1 MSRLGSGTLI
11 PGCFFLPPNMVGHPT
26 GACPYGDPKSG
37 GNIAKAKQ
45 LVQQSGMAGTPVTV
59 WSETRSPRQQW
70 MTYYTQF
77 LNQIGF
83 KATQKVIADATYFT
97 TIGNLKLN
105 PQTGFADWNQ
115 DFPNPIDFYLLL
127 QGSAIQPTNNQNFG
141 QVKDPHIDSTSNKL
155 GATPTS
161 QLNSIAEPVAGARPV
176 RRPEGIRR
184 RLRLPDLPRIHLKSD
199 RLEQGHLPWP
209 VRVGLQQFDD
219 EVGTDSRVWA
229 GTATLSQPDPLL
241 MATTSAPGTEFSS
254 GLEAPLDVDGEQLPE
269 GLGPWRLAWRR
280 LRRNKVALFFGAL
293 FLVILALCLLAPVYS
308 HDVAH
313 IGLADQ
319 NIDKPI
325 LIAGK
330 KTYVV
335 DPTGIP
341 IGPTWHSKYFLGAD
355 STGRDVA
362 VRLLYGGRNSLEV
375 GAIATVIT
383 MILALI
389 LGIVGGYFRGLADS
403 AIGVFLDSIWA
414 YPAVL
419 LGIALGATLAVSG
432 IHIWFI
438 SINGNALYVPA
449 FVVGIVY
456 IPYVAKP
463 VRGQV
468 LTLREREF
476 VDAARQQG
484 LSHTR
489 IMFTEIMPNLASTI
503 VVFVPLILANAIL
516 LEAALSFLGAGIKP
530 PNPSWGTMISDGV
543 ATIPAAFH
551 NVLVPGI
558 MLVLTVMSI
567 NIFGD
572 GLRDALD
579 PRSKVRIAH

>member
-1 MSRLGSGTLI
+1 
-11 PGCFFLPPNMVGHPT
+11 
-26 GACPYGDPKSG
+26 
-37 GNIAKAKQ
+37 
-45 LVQQSGMAGTPVTV
+45 
-59 WSETRSPRQQW
+59 
-70 MTYYTQF
+70 
-77 LNQIGF
+77 
-83 KATQKVIADATYFT
+83 
-97 TIGNLKLN
+97 
-105 PQTGFADWNQ
+105 
-115 DFPNPIDFYLLL
+115 
-127 QGSAIQPTNNQNFG
+127 
-141 QVKDPHIDSTSNKL
+141 
-155 GATPTS
+155 
-161 QLNSIAEPVAGARPV
+161 
-176 RRPEGIRR
+176 
-184 RLRLPDLPRIHLKSD
+184 
-199 RLEQGHLPWP
+199 
-209 VRVGLQQFDD
+209 
-219 EVGTDSRVWA
+219 
-229 GTATLSQPDPLL
+229 

-254 GLEAPLDVDGEQLPE
+254 GLESAFEVDGERLPE

-280 LRRNKVALFFGAL
+280 LRRNKVALFFGGV
-293 FLVILALCLLAPVYS
+293 FLVILVLCLLAPVYS
-308 HDVAH
+308 HSIAH
-313 IGLADQ
+313 IGLAEQ

-325 LIAGK
+325 NIAGK

-341 IGPTWHSKYFLGAD
+341 IGPTWHSQYLLGAD
-355 STGRDVA
+355 SNGRDVA

-375 GAIATVIT
+375 GAIATIIT
-383 MILALI
+383 MTLALI
-389 LGIVGGYFRGLADS
+389 LGVVGGYYRGIADS

-432 IHIWFI
+432 IHIGFI

-449 FVVGIVY
+449 VVVGIVY

-489 IMFTEIMPNLASTI
+489 IMFTEILPNLASTI

-543 ATIPAAFH
+543 NTIPAAFH